1 MPHHSMIQKND
12 RWSLRFGRIVLL
24 SRIILEVGNDTREY
38 QLIPELI
45 SRFPPVTFHISFVF
59 QGWLAASLSFGQ
71 GETR

>member
-1 MPHHSMIQKND
+1 MIQTSN

-38 QLIPELI
+38 LLMPELI
-45 SRFPPVTFHISFVF
+45 SRFPPVTFHISFVV
-59 QGWLAASLSFGQ
+59 QGRFAGSLTFRR